1 MEAVLKNFDEQVF
14 ENRNKDFGA
23 YFLRKISLTYTLLAL
38 AGSVVLFT
46 SALAAPIIYNKYF
59 KSAEVVELIEK
70 VEVDLTEVK
79 SIDPKDDVPPP
90 PPIEVPPPIATV
102 KFLPPVVMHDE
113 EVKEE
118 KIATVEELEEATAGD
133 KDQEGDKGLNA
144 LIEDI
149 AAHDPSG
156 DQEQEVLAYVPVQAQ
171 FKGGDND
178 LKEFLSS
185 HLQYPQ
191 EALKKG
197 IEGDVWVQF
206 TVNLD
211 GSISDVQLYKGL
223 GHGCDEEAIRVVKK
237 MPASWTPG
245 KVNGE
250 SRRSKRK
257 VKISYR
263 MVK

>member
-1 MEAVLKNFDEQVF
+1 MEATLKNFDEQIF

-23 YFLRKISLTYTLLAL
+23 YLLRKINSKNTLLAL
-38 AGSVVLFT
+38 SGSVVLFT
-46 SALAAPIIYNKYF
+46 MALASPVIYNKYF
-59 KSAEVVELIEK
+59 KKTAVIEEVHMVEI
-70 VEVDLTEVK
+70 DLEEIK

-90 PPIEVPPPIATV
+90 PPIEVPPPISTV
-102 KFLPPVVMHDE
+102 KFLPPVVKPDNEVEKDE
-113 EVKEE
+113 V
-118 KIATVEELEEATAGD
+118 ATVDDLEKSTAGD
-133 KDQEGDKGLNA
+133 ENREGEMGLNEM
-144 LIEDI
+144 IEQVGK
-149 AAHDPSG
+149 HDPAG
-156 DQEQEVLAYVPVQAQ
+156 DQVEEILTYVPVQAQ

-191 EALKKG
+191 EALKGG

-223 GHGCDEEAIRVVKK
+223 GHGCDEEAIRVVRK
-237 MPASWTPG
+237 MPAAWTPG

-250 SRRSKRK
+250 NKRSKRK

-263 MVK
+263 MIK

>member
-1 MEAVLKNFDEQVF
+1 MEATLKNFDDQIF

-23 YFLRKISLTYTLLAL
+23 YLLRKISSKNTLMAL

-46 SALAAPIIYNKYF
+46 AALASPLIYNKYL
-59 KSAEVVELIEK
+59 KSKEVVEEVQVVEIEL
-70 VEVDLTEVK
+70 EEIK
-79 SIDPKDDVPPP
+79 SIDPKDEVPPP

-102 KFLPPVVMHDE
+102 KFLPPVVAPDDQ
-113 EVKEE
+113 VKEE
-118 KIATVEELEEATAGD
+118 KIATVEELEESTASD
-133 KDQEGDKGLNA
+133 ADREGEKGLNEM
-144 LIEDI
+144 IEEA
-149 AAHDPSG
+149 AAHDPGG
-156 DQEQEVLAYVPVQAQ
+156 DQVQEVLAYVPVQAQ

-178 LKEFLSS
+178 LKDFLSS

-191 EALKKG
+191 EALKNG
-197 IEGDVWVQF
+197 VEGDVWVQF

-237 MPASWTPG
+237 MPAAWTPG

-250 SRRSKRK
+250 KRRSKK
-257 VKISYR
+257 KIKISYR